1 MKKRVIVLG
10 AGLVG
15 ATMARDLGGDESL
28 DVTVADVSER
38 NLARLS
44 AAANLTRTQ
53 ADLGSADAVRKLIAP
68 FDLVVGAMPSMLGF
82 MVLRTVIE
90 SGKPFSDISFMAED
104 AMELDAL
111 AKKHNVTAVVDCGV
125 APGLANLIIGDCA
138 RRLDATENV
147 TFYVGGLPKNPTWP
161 FQYKAPFAPSDVLEE
176 YTRPARLKEDGNV
189 VAKPALSEPEILE
202 FPKAGKLEAFNTD
215 GLRSLLKTIDC
226 PNMKEKT
233 LRYPG
238 HIELMRVFRETGL
251 FRKDEIEVRGQ
262 RVRPLDVTTK
272 LMFPMWELQPNE
284 PEFTVMRVIVEGR
297 RGAARTRYTYD
308 LFDENDPVTG
318 AHSMA
323 RTTGFPCAIVARMI
337 LRGEIKE
344 KGVLPPEL
352 LGKTPGMLDQVLA
365 ELSKRGVTLTNRE
378 EAI

>member
-15 ATMARDLGGDESL
+15 ATMARDLAADESL

-44 AAANLTRTQ
+44 ATPNLTRSQ
-53 ADLGSADAVRKLIAP
+53 ADLGSADAVRKLISP

-111 AKKHNVTAVVDCGV
+111 AKQHNVTAVVDCGV

-138 RRLDATENV
+138 RRLDVTENV

-176 YTRPARLKEDGNV
+176 YTRPARLKENGLV

-202 FPKAGKLEAFNTD
+202 FPQAGKLEAFNTD

-262 RVRPLDVTTK
+262 KVRPLDVTSK

-297 RGAARTRYTYD
+297 RGTSRTRYTYD
-308 LFDENDPVTG
+308 LFDENDPATG

-352 LGKTPGMLDQVLA
+352 LGKTPGMLDAVLN